1 MTAKT
6 AARVPLLNRELGILA
21 FNRRVLAQAA
31 DEAVPLL
38 ERLRFLTI
46 VSSNL
51 DEFFEIRVAG
61 IKEQIKLG
69 ITDPGPD
76 GLTPKETLA
85 IVTREARALVTQQFD
100 LLNDALLP
108 QLAANGIRFLRR
120 GTWNDAQRAWVHD
133 YFKREVLPVLTP
145 IGLDPAHPFPRV
157 FNKSLNLIVEL
168 EGRDAFGRGSRVA
181 IVQAPRILPRAI
193 RLPAAIA
200 EGEYSFVYLTSVLHA
215 HVDELF
221 AGMTREG
228 RLPVPRDAQLRPV
241 RRRGGNQEPADRA
254 AGRADAAALRR
265 RGAPRGGRGDL
276 ARDDRLPA
284 AAVPARRAGP
294 VSHGRAG
301 EPRTACAKC

>member
-1 MTAKT
+1 MRRMTAKT

-31 DEAVPLL
+31 DDSVPLL

-69 ITDPGPD
+69 PD
-76 GLTPKETLA
+76 GLTPKDTLA

-100 LLNDALLP
+100 LLNDVLLP
-108 QLAANGIRFLRR
+108 QLAANGIQFLRR
-120 GTWNDAQRAWVHD
+120 GTWNDAQRAWVHA
-133 YFKREVLPVLTP
+133 YFTREVLPVLTP

-193 RLPAAIA
+193 RLPPAIA
-200 EGEYSFVYLTSVLHA
+200 DGEYSFVYLTSVLHA

-221 AGMTREG
+221 AGMTVKGAYQFRVTRNSDLFVDE
-228 RLPVPRDAQLRPV
+228 V
-241 RRRGGNQEPADRA
+241 RTFFRSVR
-254 AGRADAAALRR
+254 
-265 RGAPRGGRGDL
+265 
-276 ARDDRLPA
+276 
-284 AAVPARRAGP
+284 
-294 VSHGRAG
+294 S
-301 EPRTACAKC
+301 